1 MWSNLSSAW
10 ESVSTTVGE
19 VAASATAAVL
29 ESAETA
35 ASEAG
40 KLAQRSK
47 LQAEIAYVQHS
58 IDTLKREWGFEA
70 FDAMVAGNTE
80 KVQAKLYV
88 AKTQIDELQSQIDEK
103 NRQIEELDVEENPED
118 AVVMPAPAPA
128 ASTPAAPTP
137 AASRTEAPKPMPP
150 PGADGERKRQQ
161 QAQIEQS
168 MAAAAPQAT
177 LAPPQDDDGFQEVGL
192 TSPPEA
198 RQPVQL
204 TSPEPASAADPLGA
218 AATAEPDELDAALQ
232 EADEVLGAPPSDSA
246 PVPGGSADGDAIDDE
261 FKEIMAKGD

>member
-29 ESAETA
+29 EGAESA

-47 LQAEIAYVQHS
+47 LQAEIAYAQHS
-58 IDTLKREWGFEA
+58 IDSLKREWGFEA
-70 FDAMVAGNTE
+70 FDAMVAGNAE

-103 NRQIEELDVEENPED
+103 NRQIEELEVEENPED
-118 AVVMPAPAPA
+118 AVVMPSPAPA
-128 ASTPAAPTP
+128 TSTPAASTP

-150 PGADGERKRQQ
+150 PGADDRNAAAREQ
-161 QAQIEQS
+161 QALIEQS

-177 LAPPQDDDGFQEVGL
+177 LAPPQDDDGFQDVGL

-198 RQPVQL
+198 RQPM
-204 TSPEPASAADPLGA
+204 SPAPAAAADPLGA
-218 AATAEPDELDAALQ
+218 AATVEPDELDAALQ